1 MNSDTLLLRQV
12 HPNFIQDGRVS
23 SQAFRPTP
31 KDQSLLS
38 VYDGDQIDPTAAHD
52 HYTGTLGLPSIGVM
66 GVQVREC
73 EALELPACPDPKP
86 FREHAVIDF
95 RSHGRKATESKAKQ
109 LRARA
114 EHRDWLYRERHAG

>member
-1 MNSDTLLLRQV
+1 MNSDTMLLRQV
-12 HPNFIQDGRVS
+12 HPSFIQNGRVS

-31 KDQSLLS
+31 KDRSLLS
-38 VYDGDQIDPTAAHD
+38 VYDGEQIGPAAAHD

-73 EALELPACPDPKP
+73 EALDLPARLDPTP

-95 RSHGRKATESKAKQ
+95 SDHGRKATERKAKQ
-109 LRARA
+109 LRVRA
-114 EHRDWLYRERHAG
+114 EHRDWLYRELYAG